1 MCAYVCFSLILR
13 KKCAVL
19 HEFNVDLT
27 RITGALCYSFF
38 VVKFIYS
45 NRNYKLIFQ
54 EKGYMMKRE
63 KRSRKQIKSDMVV
76 RYYCMETKVDGNAKR
91 VFRSVPYRNC
101 R

>member
-1 MCAYVCFSLILR
+1 
-13 KKCAVL
+13 
-19 HEFNVDLT
+19 
-27 RITGALCYSFF
+27 
-38 VVKFIYS
+38 
-45 NRNYKLIFQ
+45 
-54 EKGYMMKRE
+54 MMKRE